1 MKYRR
6 ILDNISS
13 GKFGRAELVR
23 LRKNA
28 ESLVAKGDMEA
39 SEVIKAIDE
48 AVPTDTSIVFMG
60 FCPGAS
66 FENRLDIEWK
76 EKGVCTFIFLE
87 SEVQLERFNDIW
99 PGDLIVLKKRHE
111 FGETMRLYGH
121 GRARAVRYDE
131 NGHRYLEMDWSTQE
145 SVLEVPLMGCNST
158 VDVRS
163 MEQVAKEMPQ
173 AFFDWLK

>member
-66 FENRLDIEWK
+66 FENRLFRWSSTS
-76 EKGVCTFIFLE
+76 GRRTW
-87 SEVQLERFNDIW
+87 RA
-99 PGDLIVLKKRHE
+99 
-111 FGETMRLYGH
+111 MRVSG
-121 GRARAVRYDE
+121 
-131 NGHRYLEMDWSTQE
+131 E
-145 SVLEVPLMGCNST
+145 SV
-158 VDVRS
+158 RS
-163 MEQVAKEMPQ
+163 HDFSKVTA
-173 AFFDWLK
+173 